1 MVSLALMV
9 KKIFTKNHSGYTTFY
24 QTLAARPSQCE
35 TCILMCSHAYMYF
48 KKKVS
53 HILQKVLDLF
63 R

>member
-9 KKIFTKNHSGYTTFY
+9 KKIFTKNCSGVHYF
-24 QTLAARPSQCE
+24 LPDFSSQAF
-35 TCILMCSHAYMYF
+35 LVCSHAYMYF